1 MSFKTHTH
9 TNFLQHNG
17 ISRYTHLRAH
27 TKTHSAADFLPVV
40 LAYSYWVNVF
50 LFFFSSCFCCSVL
63 DCHWTFITGPS
74 LVSCGHWPSLKP
86 LSFSTSGALIKQTSH
101 CCLHRDPPSM
111 YIKTYSLPLYHSP
124 WYAFVLIYSETY
136 RITSP
141 VDHHPLSSHATYLYF
156 SCPASKPSQSFV
168 Q

>member
-1 MSFKTHTH
+1 MEFLGTH
-9 TNFLQHNG
+9 
-17 ISRYTHLRAH
+17 ICAH
-27 TKTHSAADFLPVV
+27 IQRHIPQRTFSQSCWDIATESM
-40 LAYSYWVNVF
+40 
-50 LFFFSSCFCCSVL
+50 LFFFSCSCCSVL
-63 DCHWTFITGPS
+63 DCLWTFITGPS

-101 CCLHRDPPSM
+101 GCLYRDPPSL

-124 WYAFVLIYSETY
+124 WYAFVLIYSQTY

-141 VDHHPLSSHATYLYF
+141 VDHHPISSHTTYLCF
-156 SCPASKPSQSFV
+156 SCPASKHFQSSV